1 MCNRDTCIEY
11 QLVDPMLQEAMTLQ
25 EVSCGESKQELSIQK
40 TINETIYINKIIIYN
55 IIVMYFKACIC
66 PDVCVFDLAWVLG
79 AVYRILVRY
88 KMCFYFTIFSLGKLL
103 YIQNRRVGCKK
114 DNPHFRR

>member
-40 TINETIYINKIIIYN
+40 PSMRQFISIK
-55 IIVMYFKACIC
+55 
-66 PDVCVFDLAWVLG
+66 
-79 AVYRILVRY
+79 
-88 KMCFYFTIFSLGKLL
+88 
-103 YIQNRRVGCKK
+103 
-114 DNPHFRR
+114 